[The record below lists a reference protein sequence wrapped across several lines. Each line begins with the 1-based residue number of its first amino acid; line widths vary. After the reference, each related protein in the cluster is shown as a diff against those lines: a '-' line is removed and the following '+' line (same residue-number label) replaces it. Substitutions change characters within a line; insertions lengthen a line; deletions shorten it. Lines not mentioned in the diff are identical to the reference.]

1 MAMARTTTLLRLA
14 GAQKGTIT
22 ARGAAFAIATVTVLI
37 TVTSGVAMRWIDN
50 DDFSSVWDGM
60 WWAVQTVTTVG
71 YGDAV
76 PTTGAGRALATL
88 VMLTAIGFIAVVTA
102 AITAAF
108 IESARKR
115 LEEEEGAFVDPS
127 TATLVAEVKEI
138 ASRIDRLDAK
148 LDQLSD
154 R

>member
-1 MAMARTTTLLRLA
+1 MAKTPPLLRIA

-22 ARGAAFAIATVTVLI
+22 ARRAAFAIAMVTVVI
-37 TVTSGVAMRWIDN
+37 TVASGVAMRSIDSEE
-50 DDFSSVWDGM
+50 FGSVWDGM

-76 PTTGAGRALATL
+76 PTTVAGRTLAML
-88 VMLTAIGFIAVVTA
+88 VMVTAIGFIAVVTA

-115 LEEEEGAFVDPS
+115 LEEEEGALVDPS

-138 ASRIDRLDAK
+138 ASRLDRLDAK
-148 LDQLSD
+148 LDKLSGA
-154 R
+154 

>member
-1 MAMARTTTLLRLA
+1 MARTMTLLRLA
-14 GAQKGTIT
+14 GAHKGTIT

-37 TVTSGVAMRWIDN
+37 TVASGIAMRWVDN

-76 PTTGAGRALATL
+76 PTTGAGRVLATL

-115 LEEEEGAFVDPS
+115 LEEDARAGTVVDPS

-138 ASRIDRLDAK
+138 ASRLDRLDAK
-148 LDQLSD
+148 LDKLSS